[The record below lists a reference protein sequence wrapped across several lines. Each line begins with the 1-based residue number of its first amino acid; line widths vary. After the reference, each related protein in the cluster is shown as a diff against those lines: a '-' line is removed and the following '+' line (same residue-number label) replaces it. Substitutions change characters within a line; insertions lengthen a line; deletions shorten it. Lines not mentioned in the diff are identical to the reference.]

1 MPYLDE
7 VLFSMKLIRAYI
19 VDYRLF
25 HSCISLILSITIYYC
40 GISPPLHAA
49 DITAQNSRKVST
61 SCEELSN
68 EILRYLQS
76 DKKENIKKAAAL
88 SLQIPFDNSKCGGIH
103 YTIVANLIG
112 HDIFPEKYS
121 EFIINTLYSIR
132 HSSMDY
138 RTTTCLHYI
147 AADGLITDE
156 EWNAGLHIVKSA
168 KGISLPVYLK
178 YVFINN
184 EHHKNEVV
192 KARIDVI
199 IRLASGHGIGDSN
212 AVPVADVIFS
222 LIKGLENERTMEF
235 SNTLHVLEK
244 YRHLIP
250 DSDEYNQKAIM
261 VLHSAINRL
270 IEIDSDRNT
279 QISIVKNTV
288 EFLKDR
294 NKSENP
300 VHILVEFVYDIDRKI
315 RHTRDP
321 FYGDLLNKINNA
333 LADWFC
339 FSLHSTNYISRLKRR
354 EQYIKKYRIRCSE

>member
-1 MPYLDE
+1 
-7 VLFSMKLIRAYI
+7 MKQKRAHSG
-19 VDYRLF
+19 DCRLL
-25 HSCISLILSITIYYC
+25 HSCISLILFIIVQYY
-40 GISPPLHAA
+40 GINPSLHAA
-49 DITAQNSRKVST
+49 YIIAQSSRKENR
-61 SCEELSN
+61 SCEELRS
-68 EILRYLQS
+68 EIQKYLQS

-88 SLQIPFDNSKCGGIH
+88 SLQIPFDNSTCGGIH
-103 YTIVANLIG
+103 YSIVAYLIG
-112 HDIFPEKYS
+112 HGIFPENYS
-121 EFIINTLYSIR
+121 GFIINTLYSIR

-184 EHHKNEVV
+184 ERHKDEVI
-192 KARIDVI
+192 KGRIDAI
-199 IRLASGHGIGDSN
+199 ITLASGHGIGDSI
-212 AVPVADVIFS
+212 AVPVEDVIFS

-244 YRHLIP
+244 YRYLIP
-250 DSDEYNQKAIM
+250 DSDEYNQKSIM
-261 VLHSAINRL
+261 VLRSAINRL
-270 IEIDSDRNT
+270 MEVDSDRNT
-279 QISIVKNTV
+279 QTRIVKNIV

-300 VHILVEFVYDIDRKI
+300 AHILIEIVYDIDRKI

-321 FYGDLLNKINNA
+321 FYEALLNNINNV

-339 FSLHSTNYISRLKRR
+339 FSLRSTNYINRLKQR
-354 EQYIKKYRIRCSE
+354 EQYIRKYRIRCRE